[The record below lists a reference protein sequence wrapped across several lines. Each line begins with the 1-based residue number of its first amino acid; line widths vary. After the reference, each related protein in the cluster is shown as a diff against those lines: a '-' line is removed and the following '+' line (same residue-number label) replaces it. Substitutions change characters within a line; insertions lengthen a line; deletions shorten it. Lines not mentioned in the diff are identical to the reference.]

1 MVVVKWKVY
10 KEKTTSISESQ
21 KITIHRLQAASMS
34 AITKANYNRNDTFF
48 AYNILR
54 YYFSMLEA
62 RDAPQNLHHESLGKS
77 ESSLVCVF
85 KFA

>member
-34 AITKANYNRNDTFF
+34 AITKAKYNRNDTFF
-48 AYNILR
+48 ACNILR
-54 YYFSMLEA
+54 YYFSM
-62 RDAPQNLHHESLGKS
+62 
-77 ESSLVCVF
+77 CVWRQEMRH
-85 KFA
+85 KTSIMSY